1 MSTAAPCSSRPGARP
16 VDTLAL
22 EQRGGGP
29 DYATEAPEPPKW
41 QAGLTF
47 LELLP
52 GALTQLKADFE
63 ADRQAGVEAWRA
75 ARQKSAADDQ
85 VGLDRIT
92 LRAVSSRSL
101 R

>member
-1 MSTAAPCSSRPGARP
+1 MALIMRPKRRSRRS
-16 VDTLAL
+16 
-22 EQRGGGP
+22 R
-29 DYATEAPEPPKW
+29 

-75 ARQKSAADDQ
+75 ARQKVLPTIKLALTA
-85 VGLDRIT
+85 
-92 LRAVSSRSL
+92 
-101 R
+101 

>member
-1 MSTAAPCSSRPGARP
+1 MLADFLASGYSMMRTSTRS
-16 VDTLAL
+16 
-22 EQRGGGP
+22 GGP
-29 DYATEAPEPPKW
+29 DYAAEAPEPPKW

-47 LELLP
+47 LELLS

-63 ADRQAGVEAWRA
+63 ADRQPRVEAWRA

-92 LRAVSSRSL
+92 SRAGLSSRSS